1 MAIFKINCF
10 NKKMI
15 VKNRSSSK
23 SSVYSDEKEN
33 QEEFLKLKEDP
44 DHEDRDKLKEKEET
58 EPKWMNGRIRNL
70 SKADLNLASDFFD
83 NPKISAN
90 FNYRQFRRPRTVL

>member
-1 MAIFKINCF
+1 
-10 NKKMI
+10 MI

-33 QEEFLKLKEDP
+33 QEEFLKLKEDL
-44 DHEDRDKLKEKEET
+44 DDEDRDKLKEKEET

-83 NPKISAN
+83 NHKISAN
-90 FNYRQFRRPRTVL
+90 FNYRQFRRPGVVL